1 MFKGNN
7 RIGVTEIFSIQT
19 YSALTDNEPG
29 RNDFAPK
36 TRHNN
41 ICTIFFK
48 AVLRLRTFTCFN
60 TKKHW
65 SRDELNERRSLF
77 LYRGVE
83 RLNVD

>member
-48 AVLRLRTFTCFN
+48 VVLRLRTFTCY
-60 TKKHW
+60 TRKHL
-65 SRDELNERRSLF
+65 SRDGLNE
-77 LYRGVE
+77 
-83 RLNVD
+83 